1 MSARFYHLTESS
13 VDQTC
18 RMLLEKSL
26 EAGWRVAVHGT
37 DIERLKMLDE
47 KLWLGPEDGFLPH
60 GLAGGDHDAQQP
72 VLLTTGEATND
83 PQCVMSIDGAEIS
96 PDMAQAKER
105 TFILFD
111 GLDGDAVQRAR
122 VQWKAMTGAGVAA
135 QYWAQ
140 EAGRWVMKAES

>member
-1 MSARFYHLTESS
+1 MTARFYHLTESS

-26 EAGWRVAVHGT
+26 EAGWRVAVYGT
-37 DIERLKMLDE
+37 DIERLKWLDE

-60 GLAGGDHDAQQP
+60 GLAGGEHDAHQP
-72 VLLTTGEATND
+72 VLLTIGEASND
-83 PQCVMSIDGAEIS
+83 PQCVMSIDGAEIA
-96 PDMAQAKER
+96 PDVAQSKER
-105 TFILFD
+105 AFILFD

-122 VQWKAMTGAGVAA
+122 TQWKTMTGAGVAA

-140 EAGRWVMKAES
+140 EGGRWVMKAES

>member
-1 MSARFYHLTESS
+1 
-13 VDQTC
+13 
-18 RMLLEKSL
+18 MLLEKSL